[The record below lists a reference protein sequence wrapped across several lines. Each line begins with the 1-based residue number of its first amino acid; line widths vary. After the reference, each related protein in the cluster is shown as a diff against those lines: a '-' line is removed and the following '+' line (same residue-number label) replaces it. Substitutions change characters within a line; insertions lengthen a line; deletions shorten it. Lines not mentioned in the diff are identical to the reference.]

1 MLCGSSKKCLV
12 KQWSITSH
20 PYKLTALLSTLTH
33 LTPTPLHHTPLP
45 LSYSTLSTRCILA
58 NTHTSEELKESRVRF
73 DSLNKEYKVLATT
86 KQRLEA
92 ELADSFKKCKA
103 REQLIAN
110 LEVSYLI
117 NILLEYLIR
126 ISY

>member
-1 MLCGSSKKCLV
+1 M
-12 KQWSITSH
+12 
-20 PYKLTALLSTLTH
+20 
-33 LTPTPLHHTPLP
+33 
-45 LSYSTLSTRCILA
+45 
-58 NTHTSEELKESRVRF
+58 
-73 DSLNKEYKVLATT
+73 ATT

-126 ISY
+126 ISYWNILLEYLIGISYWNILLEYLIRISY